1 MTDRGT
7 ATVGIFLI
15 TYRNTSLVHLYLL
28 IRPIC
33 LASCLP
39 QTVDILTFY
48 GQCAIHD
55 LGARKMYCMCQMDA
69 HSSLVGWLFG
79 WLMF

>member
-15 TYRNTSLVHLYLL
+15 THRNTSLVHLYLL

-48 GQCAIHD
+48 GQCATHD
-55 LGARKMYCMCQMDA
+55 LGVRKMYCMCQMDA
-69 HSSLVGWLFG
+69 HGSLVGWLFG

>member
-15 TYRNTSLVHLYLL
+15 TYRTTSLVHLYLL

-33 LASCLP
+33 LASIMLATDSGHPDFLWPVCH
-39 QTVDILTFY
+39 TRF
-48 GQCAIHD
+48 
-55 LGARKMYCMCQMDA
+55 RN
-69 HSSLVGWLFG
+69 
-79 WLMF
+79 